1 MAASSRLV
9 VTIAKPARDEPY
21 SDLLLCAL
29 VASGKIE
36 DARRNEPSAYWG
48 YSVVAVS
55 SSVRTQETPWVC
67 ALLLTTKF

>member
-21 SDLLLCAL
+21 SDLPLSAL
-29 VASGKIE
+29 VALGRIE
-36 DARRNEPSAYWG
+36 GALRNEPSAYWG
-48 YSVVAVS
+48 CSVVAAS

-67 ALLLTTKF
+67 ALLLTTNF

>member
-21 SDLLLCAL
+21 SDLPLCAL
-29 VASGKIE
+29 AASGRIE
-36 DARRNEPSAYWG
+36 GARRNESFAYWG
-48 YSVVAVS
+48 CYVVAAS

-67 ALLLTTKF
+67 ALLLTTNF